1 MNAPLPA
8 AKASPQPTA
17 IKPAAGKGA
26 GRRVWF
32 DLHSWVGLK
41 LSVFMS
47 FVLLTGTLAVLA
59 HEIDWLI
66 HPEMRVQPGAQ
77 RASWGEMVD
86 AVRRGYPTWTF
97 ESIQRPEAARFA
109 AQASMRT
116 AQGKLRFV
124 WVDPYRG
131 TVTGD
136 TAWFNAH
143 RLLRNTHRHLMMPT
157 WLGVPIVAALAVPLL
172 ISLVSSLYIYRHWW
186 RGFLSWPRRERQRRF
201 WGDLHRL
208 LGVWSLAFVALIG
221 LTGVWYLIESLGG
234 DAPVAKPP
242 VAAHKVAVLADG
254 AAVDRAVAQAQARW
268 PGFVVEGVVPG
279 GKDGTLLLTG
289 QAAAVLVRPRANAVA
304 FDAGSGQWLGA
315 RDAVQ
320 LSVHQ
325 RISEMADPLHFGNFA
340 GFWVKLV
347 WFVFGA
353 MLTALSLSGVYL
365 YGLRI
370 AESWRSA
377 QRKRGRAA

>member
-1 MNAPLPA
+1 MNAHAPA
-8 AKASPQPTA
+8 ASASQKAIA
-17 IKPAAGKGA
+17 
-26 GRRVWF
+26 RRLWF

-59 HEIDWLI
+59 HEIDWLLN
-66 HPEMRVQPGAQ
+66 PEIRVQPGAQ
-77 RASWGEMVD
+77 RANWGAMVD
-86 AVRRGYPTWTF
+86 AVRRDYPAWTF
-97 ESIQRPEAARFA
+97 ESIERPEAARFA

-116 AQGKLRFV
+116 PQGRLRFV

-131 TVTGD
+131 VTTGD
-136 TAWFNAH
+136 TGWFNAH

-157 WLGVPIVAALAVPLL
+157 RIGVPIVAALSIPLL
-172 ISLVSSLYIYRHWW
+172 ISLLSSLYIYRHWW
-186 RGFLSWPRRERQRRF
+186 RGFFSLPRPERPRRF

-208 LGVWSLAFVALIG
+208 LGVWSLAFIALIG
-221 LTGVWYLIESLGG
+221 LTGLWYLIESLGG
-234 DAPVAKPP
+234 AAPVVKAPT
-242 VAAHKVAVLADG
+242 AAHARNIAADG
-254 AAVDRAVAQAQARW
+254 AAVDRAIAQARDRW

-289 QAAAVLVRPRANAVA
+289 QADAAMVRPRANAIA
-304 FDAGSGQWLGA
+304 FDAVSGRWLGA
-315 RDAVQ
+315 RDARA

-325 RISEMADPLHFGNFA
+325 RISEMADPLHFGDFA
-340 GFWVKLV
+340 GFWLKLA

-370 AESWRSA
+370 ADSWRSA
-377 QRKRGRAA
+377 QRKRERSA